1 MTKPRTD
8 AELKAGTRPR
18 DCAGQWQG
26 PGQVRVALLVTVPTS
41 EQVMDQAERLE
52 CAVKYVGPAGSA
64 CWPDPAGPRHN
75 EMSQRLSA
83 CFSERENSEYF
94 PNVNV
99 RDGL

>member
-8 AELKAGTRPR
+8 AELKAVTRPR

-52 CAVKYVGPAGSA
+52 CTGKVHGSCGFCVLA
-64 CWPDPAGPRHN
+64 RSRRA
-75 EMSQRLSA
+75 A
-83 CFSERENSEYF
+83 A
-94 PNVNV
+94 
-99 RDGL
+99 

>member
-52 CAVKYVGPAGSA
+52 CAVRYVGPAGSA

-75 EMSQRLSA
+75 EISQRLSA
-83 CFSERENSEYF
+83 CSVKEKIVSIFQM
-94 PNVNV
+94 
-99 RDGL
+99 